1 MNFNQ
6 EPLFYRLFVPRYNE
20 STLFLMSFSFLLL
33 FLTDSRLL
41 LGSLKIISENSV
53 DLQICGLLVAFVFG
67 IAFSFYHVFVRRR
80 KTIEEKRFMLF
91 FAVASN
97 GVSGF
102 LSGKEILMDSWGFLI
117 LFPIWNMVNAV
128 LLLILY
134 LSEVIDEGDIE
145 DDNASP
151 LHVIS
156 GSVVVIAVLF
166 VCQHWFNM
174 SWPVVFS
181 LCVVYSTTL
190 NNAVSPFLAKHW
202 HKR

>member
-20 STLFLMSFSFLLL
+20 CALFLMSFSFLLL

-53 DLQICGLLVAFVFG
+53 DLQICALLVAFVFG
-67 IAFSFYHVFVRRR
+67 IAFSLYHVFVRRE
-80 KTIEEKRFMLF
+80 KTTEEKRFMLF
-91 FAVASN
+91 FAVTVN

-102 LSGKEILMDSWGFLI
+102 LSGKEMLMDSRGL
-117 LFPIWNMVNAV
+117 LLVFPIWNIINAV

-145 DDNASP
+145 DDDASP
-151 LHVIS
+151 LQVIL
-156 GSVVVIAVLF
+156 GSVVVLAVLF

-174 SWPVVFS
+174 TWPVVFS
-181 LCVVYSTTL
+181 LCLVYATTFNHGFAAL
-190 NNAVSPFLAKHW
+190 LEHVRK
-202 HKR
+202 

>member
-1 MNFNQ
+1 MKWDQ

-20 STLFLMSFSFLLL
+20 CALFLMSFSFLLL

-41 LGSLKIISENSV
+41 LGSLKIISENIV
-53 DLQICGLLVAFVFG
+53 DLQICALLVAFVFG
-67 IAFSFYHVFVRRR
+67 MAFSFYHVFVRRK

-91 FAVASN
+91 FAVTVN

-102 LSGKEILMDSWGFLI
+102 LSGKEMLMDSWGFLI

-134 LSEVIDEGDIE
+134 LAEVIDEGDVE
-145 DDNASP
+145 DDDASP
-151 LHVIS
+151 LQVIL
-156 GSVVVIAVLF
+156 GSVVVLAVLF
-166 VCQHWFNM
+166 VCQYWFNM
-174 SWPVVFS
+174 TWPVVFS

-190 NNAVSPFLAKHW
+190 NHFITAFLSRHG
-202 HKR
+202 